1 MTTLHPEVASA
12 MARAMWARYKVP
24 TFDRFW
30 SKVDKKGE
38 DECWPWKAGKNN
50 RGYGVFAL
58 EHPHHNERVVDIL
71 AHRYS
76 WQEANGPI
84 PKGRYILNKCDNPP
98 CVNPKHLRVGTLK
111 DNSEDMY
118 AKGRARIGESHPSSK
133 LTEAQVLEIRQKYSR
148 GVYGYTRLAKE
159 YGVAHWTILSII
171 RRKNWKQV

>member
-1 MTTLHPEVASA
+1 

-84 PKGRYILNKCDNPP
+84 PKGRYILHKCDNPP
-98 CVNPKHLRVGTLK
+98 CVNPKHLFVGSIADNQK
-111 DNSEDMY
+111 DMSV
-118 AKGRARIGESHPSSK
+118 KGRARSGSTK
-133 LTEAQVLEIRQKYSR
+133 LTEAQVLEIRRKYMK
-148 GVYGYTRLAKE
+148 GVYGYIRLGKE
-159 YGVAHWTILSII
+159 YNVDRMTIHDII
-171 RRKNWKQV
+171 VRKNWKRV